1 MKNNFTDVHFWEC
14 NTIPSRKK
22 FDNPYSALKQIKK
35 EFEIKKQ
42 EKAKKELDS
51 INNSTCE
58 SVKFVLNPK

>member
-14 NTIPSRKK
+14 NTVLSRKR

-42 EKAKKELDS
+42 EKAKKRARLY
-51 INNSTCE
+51 
-58 SVKFVLNPK
+58 K